1 MPKLLARPFVL
12 CLIVLFGV
20 PDVAGAWHDRGHRA
34 TAHIA
39 WDAMDAPLR
48 GRIVAVLRQHPRFEE
63 DFLAHVPGELETAD
77 DAALGRWLLGQASI
91 WHDLIQTL
99 DRDIQQQY
107 NRSRWHYINRVVWLT
122 DADEQRLASGLDHNM
137 ATTFGPPLRRDM
149 NLIQALKGNLA
160 IWRDAGVADADKAV
174 ALCWILHLT
183 GDLHQ
188 PLHTVALFSA
198 DFFPS
203 GDRGGNSID
212 VRWGDKT
219 RNLHAVW
226 DGLPTDMPDLL
237 PSTSTLRSIDKDV
250 VDDDAID
257 EWFRQH
263 AALAAMFVYTA
274 DLKSQVLQ
282 GQVDGRP
289 GTVEL
294 SHEYRVAAKSLAR
307 RQVNMAGY
315 RISELLR

>member
-1 MPKLLARPFVL
+1 MTKSLAHPFVM

-20 PDVAGAWHDRGHRA
+20 PDVASAWHDRGHRA

-39 WDAMDAPLR
+39 WDAMGAPLR
-48 GRIVAVLRQHPRFEE
+48 GRVIAVLRQHPRFET
-63 DFLAHVPGELETAD
+63 DFLSHVPGELDPAD
-77 DAALGRWLLGQASI
+77 NAALGRWLLGQASI
-91 WHDLIQTL
+91 WPDLIQAL

-122 DADEQRLASGLDHNM
+122 DEDEKRLANGLDHNM
-137 ATTFGPPLRRDM
+137 ATAFEPPLRRDM

-160 IWRDAGVADADKAV
+160 IWHDAGASDADKAV

-198 DFFPS
+198 EFFPS

-212 VRWGDKT
+212 VRQGDRT

-226 DGLPTDMPDLL
+226 DSLPTDMPDLA
-237 PSTSTLRSIDKDV
+237 PSASTLLSIENDV
-250 VDDDAID
+250 VDDHAID
-257 EWFRQH
+257 EWLRQH
-263 AALAAMFVYTA
+263 AALAARFVYTA
-274 DLKSQVLQ
+274 GLKSQVLE
-282 GQVDGRP
+282 GQADGRP
-289 GTVEL
+289 GTVVL
-294 SHEYRVAAKSLAR
+294 SHEYRVAAESLAR
-307 RQVNMAGY
+307 RQVNLAGY

>member
-1 MPKLLARPFVL
+1 MTKLLAQSIVL
-12 CLIVLFGV
+12 CLIVLVGV
-20 PDVAGAWHDRGHRA
+20 PGVAGAWHDRGHRA

-48 GRIVAVLRQHPRFEE
+48 GRVIAVLRQHPRFEE
-63 DFLAHVPGELETAD
+63 DFLAHVPGELATAD
-77 DAALGRWLLGQASI
+77 DASLGRWLLGQASI
-91 WHDLIQTL
+91 WPDLIQTL

-137 ATTFGPPLRRDM
+137 ATTFEPPLRRDM

-160 IWRDAGVADADKAV
+160 IWHDAGANDADKAV

-198 DFFPS
+198 EFFPS

-226 DGLPTDMPDLL
+226 DGLPTDMPDLT
-237 PSTSTLRSIDKDV
+237 PSASTLHLIKNDV

-257 EWFRQH
+257 EWLRQH
-263 AALAAMFVYTA
+263 AALAGEVVYTA
-274 DLKSQVLQ
+274 DLKSQVLR
-282 GQVDGRP
+282 GQADGRP
-289 GTVEL
+289 GIVAL
-294 SHEYRVAAKSLAR
+294 SNEYQLAARSLAR
-307 RQVNMAGY
+307 RQVNLAGY

>member
-1 MPKLLARPFVL
+1 M
-12 CLIVLFGV
+12 LFGV

-34 TAHIA
+34 TAYIA
-39 WDAMDAPLR
+39 WDAMGAPLR
-48 GRIVAVLRQHPRFEE
+48 SSVIAILRQHPRFEA
-63 DFLAHVPGELETAD
+63 DFLTHMPGELDSADET
-77 DAALGRWLLGQASI
+77 ALGRWLLGQASI
-91 WHDLIQTL
+91 WPDLIQTL

-137 ATTFGPPLRRDM
+137 ATIFEPPLRRDM

-160 IWRDAGVADADKAV
+160 IWHDAGANDADKAV

-198 DFFPS
+198 EFFPS

-226 DGLPTDMPDLL
+226 DGLPTDMPDIA
-237 PSTSTLRSIDKDV
+237 PSASTLRSIDNDV
-250 VDDDAID
+250 VDADAID
-257 EWFRQH
+257 EWLTQH
-263 AALAAMFVYTA
+263 AGLAAKFVYTA

-282 GQVDGRP
+282 GQANGRP

-294 SHEYRVAAKSLAR
+294 SHEYRVAAESLAR
-307 RQVNMAGY
+307 RQVNLAGY